1 MNVREAAVY
10 ILERIDEGAYIN
22 ITLNHF
28 LSENK
33 LSRVDADLLTRLVYS
48 IKSHQIPLEYY
59 LKQFIEGKRVRP
71 FEKRVLLVASC
82 QMLYFDKIPDY
93 AIIDESVE
101 MVKKK
106 RGPKGAGFINALL
119 RQMTKN
125 KTLDFTHLSD
135 LEQLSLTYSHPLWLV
150 KMLNKQYGHDVLIE
164 ILKENQS
171 VPMLSARVNTIKTTT
186 DELLKQYPE
195 LKKGVL
201 AKDSIYFASGNIAN
215 TSLYKDGLVT
225 VQDEASQWVVEQL
238 DVKPGMKVLDMCS
251 APGSKT
257 THIAARMNNEGEI
270 HAYDIFDH
278 KIKLIEA
285 NAKRLGCEIIKA
297 KAYDSTKLLE
307 IEEAESFDAI
317 LLDGP
322 CSGLG
327 VLARKP
333 EIRYHDA
340 SMMDELIQIQYELL
354 KTASSLLKK
363 GGHMVYS
370 TCTLNKK
377 ENRKNIDRFLGE
389 HPEFEL
395 IEDRTILPFE
405 YHSDGF
411 YMARLVKK
419 NEN

>member
-1 MNVREAAVY
+1 MHS
-10 ILERIDEGAYIN
+10 DEYYEKRGIKM
-22 ITLNHF
+22 TD
-28 LSENK
+28 ENK
-33 LSRVDADLLTRLVYS
+33 
-48 IKSHQIPLEYY
+48 
-59 LKQFIEGKRVRP
+59 KR
-71 FEKRVLLVASC
+71 
-82 QMLYFDKIPDY
+82 I
-93 AIIDESVE
+93 
-101 MVKKK
+101 
-106 RGPKGAGFINALL
+106 
-119 RQMTKN
+119 
-125 KTLDFTHLSD
+125 
-135 LEQLSLTYSHPLWLV
+135 
-150 KMLNKQYGHDVLIE
+150 
-164 ILKENQS
+164 
-171 VPMLSARVNTIKTTT
+171 
-186 DELLKQYPE
+186 
-195 LKKGVL
+195 
-201 AKDSIYFASGNIAN
+201 
-215 TSLYKDGLVT
+215 
-225 VQDEASQWVVEQL
+225 
-238 DVKPGMKVLDMCS
+238 
-251 APGSKT
+251 
-257 THIAARMNNEGEI
+257 
-270 HAYDIFDH
+270 
-278 KIKLIEA
+278 
-285 NAKRLGCEIIKA
+285 
-297 KAYDSTKLLE
+297 LE